1 LIVFFRDGIRGWRL
15 DGTGHGAG
23 LY

>member
-1 LIVFFRDGIRGWRL
+1 LIVFFRDGMRRWRL